1 MLHEK
6 ENVYKIMSQD
16 YSKTFKASILNENL
30 AHAYDNQGKPRNKQ
44 LFSSSLYSFN
54 IFTFFSLQPPQPHSF
69 LITSQCKE
77 LLRACSPSAKCKFF
91 IAVEKC

>member
-1 MLHEK
+1 MYYLAPFRMIFFIWIYLK
-6 ENVYKIMSQD
+6 FYQV
-16 YSKTFKASILNENL
+16 ILYVCNNE
-30 AHAYDNQGKPRNKQ
+30 AKPKNKQ
-44 LFSSSLYSFN
+44 LVSSSLYSFN